1 MCRWRTYES
10 NKKHPLQQEIGW
22 TIHHCKLVPKFISLV
37 AANSCWRAP
46 PPVFCYVLWLF
57 NSVQPLTTDVTIGPF
72 SEYNGILGPWMVG
85 AQCSL
90 AFPRILKISDF
101 ILYTYIYMFVYGYEM
116 ALVKSWVPQNDQ
128 NRCILVLWGFT
139 LCPFVDAA
147 IGSMFFFSK
156 CWRSPICWPI
166 CYQSRSY
173 TYILY

>member
-101 ILYTYIYMFVYGYEM
+101 ILYTYIYVCIWVWDGISQE
-116 ALVKSWVPQNDQ
+116 LGTPKWSKSLYPGIV
-128 NRCILVLWGFT
+128 GFYIVSI
-139 LCPFVDAA
+139 CGCSHRIYV
-147 IGSMFFFSK
+147 FFFQMLTLTNMLTNMLS
-156 CWRSPICWPI
+156 I
-166 CYQSRSY
+166 
-173 TYILY
+173 